1 MDKFRDDLDN
11 VKDGQDIVR
20 DDLDKVQQDIDD
32 QDKIG
37 VEKGKLV
44 IITIKLRMKTVQY
57 VDTTDNN
64 N

>member
-1 MDKFRDDLDN
+1 MDN